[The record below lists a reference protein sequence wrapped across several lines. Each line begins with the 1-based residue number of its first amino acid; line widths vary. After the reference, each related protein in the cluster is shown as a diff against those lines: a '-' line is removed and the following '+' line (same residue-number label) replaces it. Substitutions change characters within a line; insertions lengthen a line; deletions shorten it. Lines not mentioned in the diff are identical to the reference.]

1 MEIRKT
7 EKIIF
12 RITPDQK
19 KELAI
24 YSKGSKQSISSIIR
38 LGINKIIHDERK

>member
-1 MEIRKT
+1 MNKT
-7 EKIIF
+7 ERIIF

-24 YSKGSKQSISSIIR
+24 YSKGSKQSISNIIR